1 MNRISVLTVLT
12 HCLERVFRSNGFLMD
27 EGHVQKSAK
36 SDRNDYDYSDSY
48 RSLNGLF
55 QCDSPLKK
63 FRAKT
68 SSPCVWNQWKF
79 VSASALTNFVSSHE
93 DYGELSPR

>member
-55 QCDSPLKK
+55 QCDSPLKDFGRNRCTRLLHLMEIRERVGAHE
-63 FRAKT
+63 FR
-68 SSPCVWNQWKF
+68 F
-79 VSASALTNFVSSHE
+79 VK
-93 DYGELSPR
+93 